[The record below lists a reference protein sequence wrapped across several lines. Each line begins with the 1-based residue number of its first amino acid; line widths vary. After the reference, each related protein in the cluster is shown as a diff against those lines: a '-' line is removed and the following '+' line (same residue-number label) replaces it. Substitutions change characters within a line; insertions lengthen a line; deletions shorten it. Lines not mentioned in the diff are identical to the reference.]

1 MTLFT
6 CVFSCSLWSV
16 EKCILQCSGTSIRST
31 ISLIRPRKASHS
43 SGDRSPSS
51 TRQPSS
57 WYYRVKTVQK
67 HIQSTYANCIYTIR
81 TKTTFALPDITK
93 KKVAK
98 SSFLYMQ
105 LTMVMYGILQYH
117 VNTMEY
123 QYIHYYI
130 SKYNGITI
138 LVLANNNSKWKYS

>member
-93 KKVAK
+93 KKK
-98 SSFLYMQ
+98 SSKKFLF
-105 LTMVMYGILQYH
+105 VHVAHYGNVWYSL
-117 VNTMEY
+117 VPC
-123 QYIHYYI
+123 
-130 SKYNGITI
+130 KYNGI
-138 LVLANNNSKWKYS
+138 LVHSLLYFKIPWYYHSCTR